1 MSKDKAKEQVEKLKK
16 EMLETGVLDQQKIE
30 DIVVAEGLEE
40 VEISEEAKE
49 MKKIK
54 SKVNSIFDKH
64 LKKE

>member
-1 MSKDKAKEQVEKLKK
+1 MSKQAEEGIEKLKK

-30 DIVVAEGLEE
+30 DTVKELGIEN

-49 MKKIK
+49 MKNIK

-64 LKKE
+64 LNKK